1 MSVLLDEIIKL
12 RKEQVVNYQEYLAKI
27 VELAKRAKDPGKS
40 ESYPKTIKKKKKRA
54 LYDNLDQDESLVLA
68 IDEDLTYN
76 RPDGWRG
83 SKIKERK
90 VKYIVGGYV
99 EDDEKL
105 DKIFEIVKNQG
116 EY

>member
-40 ESYPKTIKKKKKRA
+40 ESYPKTINSGAKRA

-90 VKYIVGGYV
+90 VKYIVGRYV

-105 DKIFEIVKNQG
+105 DEIFEIVKNQG